1 MSFEIRM
8 ILIYSIIFVIIGLFV
23 WLIITMKNRKEKA
36 AMEKDY
42 DYSNNNEESDEM
54 TLADY
59 DNIDDY
65 IIIPS
70 RKEDENSFDSIDD
83 FLNNFSYREDNYDVP
98 KEEEM
103 EYSVPAPIENNLT
116 EVVNVLIGKKAYI
129 FLANGNKLDNGTKII
144 LKIDDK
150 NYNGTVVRGNY
161 ERDLT
166 SLKAQPRALVVVKI
180 LNN

>member
-1 MSFEIRM
+1 
-8 ILIYSIIFVIIGLFV
+8 
-23 WLIITMKNRKEKA
+23 
-36 AMEKDY
+36 
-42 DYSNNNEESDEM
+42 
-54 TLADY
+54 
-59 DNIDDY
+59 
-65 IIIPS
+65 
-70 RKEDENSFDSIDD
+70 
-83 FLNNFSYREDNYDVP
+83 
-98 KEEEM
+98 M
-103 EYSVPAPIENNLT
+103 EYSVPAPIENDLT